1 MSLDQKKA
9 FHLVDRDFV
18 FQVLEKMNFNK
29 DVLAVIKALYQKKTS
44 TSIQVNGHL
53 SESVDLQRGERQGC
67 PLSPSLYVVY
77 AESFLAY
84 ILSQSGF
91 VGIQLPHRVA
101 KVSAYADDIF
111 TFLSRPERCELYF
124 SSFEYIKV

>member
-1 MSLDQKKA
+1 MSWLLLRL
-9 FHLVDRDFV
+9 F
-18 FQVLEKMNFNK
+18 
-29 DVLAVIKALYQKKTS
+29 IKKKTS

-53 SESVDLQRGERQGC
+53 SESVDLQRGEMQGY

-84 ILSQSGF
+84 TLSQSGF
-91 VGIQLPHRVA
+91 VGIQLPHKVA

-111 TFLSRPERCELYF
+111 TFLSRPERGELYF